1 MRPPDLTTATIY
13 FSIFYLMLTS
23 VASHFHL
30 TKRLDDA
37 DLRSGL
43 QSVVVGSQLDVSLL
57 VAGGPDQGVDL
68 GDVDLV
74 KLLDGLLDLILVAL
88 GVNDE
93 DQGVVVFDLLH
104 GGLGGQGELDDG
116 ELVVA
121 GPRGDGLGRALG
133 VAGQLEGA
141 GPLEVDRGP
150 DLSLLVLVTAGFDG
164 VGRFPSFGGHVW
176 IFWIT

>member
-23 VASHFHL
+23 VASHFHMPQ
-30 TKRLDDA
+30 RLDDA

-43 QSVVVGSQLDVSLL
+43 QSVVVRSQLDVSLL
-57 VAGGPDQGVDL
+57 VASRPGQGVDL

-74 KLLDGLLDLILVAL
+74 KLLDSLLDLVLVAL
-88 GVNDE
+88 GVNNE

-121 GPRGDGLGRALG
+121 GPGGDGLGRALG